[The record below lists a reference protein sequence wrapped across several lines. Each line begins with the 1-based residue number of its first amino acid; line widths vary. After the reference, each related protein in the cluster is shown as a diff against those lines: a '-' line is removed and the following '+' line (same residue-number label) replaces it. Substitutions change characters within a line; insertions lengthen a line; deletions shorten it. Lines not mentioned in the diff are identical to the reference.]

1 MTKDIDSVDDTN
13 LNMSNLMKWG
23 RIQDNVPVFM
33 THVNF
38 EQFAKLYHPLSPQLT
53 RSFIEVFAALINII
67 GFVVLA
73 SVMNGVIF
81 CVILKLI
88 LDLSLGIAAIMLNLR
103 GLFGVSGLHIFCGP
117 SPSVRGL
124 FVGSNLHFFF
134 SSVLVALMGLSLIVY
149 AINGEA
155 AAELK
160 SAV

>member
-1 MTKDIDSVDDTN
+1 MTKDIDSVDETN

-38 EQFAKLYHPLSPQLT
+38 EQFAKLHHPLSPQLT

-88 LDLSLGIAAIMLNLR
+88 LDLSLGIVAIVFNLR
-103 GLFGVSGLHIFCGP
+103 GLFRVSGLHIFCGP
-117 SPSVRGL
+117 SVRGL
-124 FVGSNLHFFF
+124 YLHFFC
-134 SSVLVALMGLSLIVY
+134 SSVLVVLMGLSLIGY
-149 AINGEA
+149 ATNGEA
-155 AAELK
+155 AVELK

>member
-1 MTKDIDSVDDTN
+1 MTKDIDSVN
-13 LNMSNLMKWG
+13 EANNMSNLMKWG

-38 EQFAKLYHPLSPQLT
+38 EQFAKLHHPISPQLT

-73 SVMNGVIF
+73 ST
-81 CVILKLI
+81 CRY
-88 LDLSLGIAAIMLNLR
+88 LS
-103 GLFGVSGLHIFCGP
+103 GLFRVSGLHIFCGP
-117 SPSVRGL
+117 SVRGL
-124 FVGSNLHFFF
+124 YLHFFC
-134 SSVLVALMGLSLIVY
+134 SSVLVVLMGLSLIGY
-149 AINGEA
+149 ATNGEA

>member
-1 MTKDIDSVDDTN
+1 MTKDIDSVDETN

-38 EQFAKLYHPLSPQLT
+38 GQFAKLHHPLSPQLT

-81 CVILKLI
+81 CVILKLV
-88 LDLSLGIAAIMLNLR
+88 LDLSLGIVAIVFNLR
-103 GLFGVSGLHIFCGP
+103 GLFRVSGLHIFCG
-117 SPSVRGL
+117 PSVRGL
-124 FVGSNLHFFF
+124 FVGSNLHFFC
-134 SSVLVALMGLSLIVY
+134 SSVLVVLMGLSLIGY
-149 AINGEA
+149 AIKGEA
-155 AAELK
+155 AAKLK